1 MKKFKVEKIDTF
13 SGHQDCVYALAE
25 SSEPGKFY
33 SAAGDGFVVEWNQA
47 IPDLGV
53 PIARVHNSIYAVE
66 LHRNSGQLWVGH
78 NFDGIHVIN
87 PRKKAAEHSLKL
99 SKSAI
104 FDIKFYEEIALVG
117 SGDGIV
123 SIIDVPNL
131 AFKRHLKASD
141 KSVRTIAINARTKE
155 FAVGYSDHKIRVFSL
170 QDFTLKYVLIG
181 HINSVFTLRYTTDGN
196 LLVSGSRDAKLIS
209 WDVNNSYAQLQLV
222 NAHLFAINDLALS
235 PAGDLFATCSM
246 DKSIKI
252 WDAQT
257 LQLLKVIDRGRYAG
271 HGTSI
276 NRLLWTNFHNQLL
289 ACSDDRTISAWEI
302 SEITC

>member
-25 SSEPGKFY
+25 SGDRGKFF
-33 SAAGDGFVVEWNQA
+33 SAGGDGLVVEWNQA
-47 IPDLGV
+47 VPDLGV
-53 PIARVHNSIYAVE
+53 PIAKVHNSIYTIE
-66 LHRNSGQLWVGH
+66 LHPNSGQLWIGH
-78 NFDGIHVIN
+78 NFDGIHIIN
-87 PRKKAAEHSLKL
+87 PRKKTSEHSLQL

-104 FDIKFYEEIALVG
+104 FDIKFYENIALVG
-117 SGDGIV
+117 SGDGV
-123 SIIDVPNL
+123 VTVIDVPTL
-131 AFKRHLKASD
+131 AFKKHLKASD
-141 KSVRTIAINARTKE
+141 KSVRTIAINALTGE

-170 QDFTLKYVLIG
+170 QDFTLKYELSG
-181 HINSVFTLRYTTDGN
+181 HTNSVFTLQYVANGT
-196 LLVSGSRDAKLIS
+196 LLVSGGRDAKLIS
-209 WDVNNSYAQLQLV
+209 WDVENRYVQVQLV

-235 PAGDLFATCSM
+235 PANDLLATCSM
-246 DKSIKI
+246 DKSIKL

-276 NRLLWTNFHNQLL
+276 NKLCWTDFHNQLI

-302 SEITC
+302 SEITA